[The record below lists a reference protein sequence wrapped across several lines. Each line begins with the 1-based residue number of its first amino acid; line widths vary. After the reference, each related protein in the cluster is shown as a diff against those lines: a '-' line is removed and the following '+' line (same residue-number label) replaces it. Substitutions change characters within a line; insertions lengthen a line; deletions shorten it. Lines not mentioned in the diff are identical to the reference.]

1 MVRRLILR
9 RTKFACSNCRCADLR
24 CGFTFQIMTRRQ
36 LLVRERSI
44 NNILCWIKDQKF
56 GYSIFVNFISNNS
69 PGMAVV
75 LQYERYLV
83 SAEDL

>member
-1 MVRRLILR
+1 
-9 RTKFACSNCRCADLR
+9 
-24 CGFTFQIMTRRQ
+24 MTRRQ